1 MVFMP
6 GYLVCVL
13 LSGKD
18 QRGHYHSEIIPYNSS
33 SVSQVFASSYRY
45 LLEYFWI
52 SDEMTDI
59 SCNYHQ
65 MNAFENAILLVRL
78 SDFSDG
84 CLTILNAL
92 LVFKKS
98 DGFLTILNS
107 LLVF

>member
-1 MVFMP
+1 
-6 GYLVCVL
+6 
-13 LSGKD
+13 
-18 QRGHYHSEIIPYNSS
+18 
-33 SVSQVFASSYRY
+33 
-45 LLEYFWI
+45 
-52 SDEMTDI
+52 MTDI
-59 SCNYHQ
+59 SCSYHQ